1 MVKINSSSFV
11 IWVVMLT
18 FFQYHSTSV
27 SAAQQSFLA
36 DRHSTASIAC
46 EDCHKES
53 PPGEQVPTTI
63 CNKCHGDLAK
73 IAERAKKVIP
83 NPHESHL
90 GNVKCELCHHAH
102 KPSEDYCSNCHEFN
116 YKVP

>member
-1 MVKINSSSFV
+1 MIKMNLPFFV

-18 FFQYHSTSV
+18 FFHYHSIL
-27 SAAQQSFLA
+27 AQQSFLA
-36 DRHSTASIAC
+36 DKHRTASIAC

-53 PPGEQVPTTI
+53 PPREQVATAI

-73 IAERAKKVIP
+73 IAERTKKVIP

-90 GNVKCELCHHAH
+90 GNVKCELCHHTH
-102 KPSEDYCSNCHEFN
+102 RPSEDYCSNCHEFN